1 MVIRCWGA
9 RGSIPVCGEEYLK
22 YGGNTTCIEIRTRDD
37 DIIIIDA
44 GSGIRKLGEQL
55 LIEKR
60 QTLNILFTHSHMDH
74 ILGFPFFK
82 PLYFKGKHINVYG
95 CSFPGDSIKEILSTA
110 MSSPFFPV
118 SLDDFKAEISYYGVC
133 GDIFS
138 IGPVEITPILLSHP
152 NRGFGYKF
160 VEDGQSFVFLTD
172 NELTYRHSGGLEY
185 GDYLSFSAK
194 ADLLIHDA
202 EFTEEEYKR
211 TKKWGHSVY
220 KVALKLALEAGVKS
234 FGLFHHNQDRT
245 DAALDNMVRD
255 CRDIIKDR
263 NSELDCFAVHQ
274 GMEID
279 LSRKI

>member
-1 MVIRCWGA
+1 MLIRCWGA

-22 YGGNTTCIEIRTRDD
+22 YGGDTTCIEIRSAED

-55 LIEKR
+55 LVENR
-60 QTLNILFTHSHMDH
+60 QTLNILFTHSHLDH

-95 CSFPGDSIKEILSTA
+95 CSLPGNSVKEILSTA

-118 SLDDFKAEISYYGVC
+118 SLDDFKAEISYHGVC

-138 IGPVEITPILLSHP
+138 IGSIEITPILLSHP
-152 NRGFGYKF
+152 NGGFGYKF
-160 VEDGQSFVFLTD
+160 VEEGQSFVFLTD
-172 NELTYRHSGGLEY
+172 NELTYKHPGGLEY
-185 GDYLSFSAK
+185 RDYLSFSAN
-194 ADLLIHDA
+194 AGLLIHDA
-202 EFTEEEYKR
+202 EFTREEYKQK
-211 TKKWGHSVY
+211 KKWGHSVY
-220 KVALKLALEAGVKS
+220 NVALQLAFEARVKR

-245 DAALDNMVRD
+245 DAALDSIVRD
-255 CRDIIKDR
+255 CRDIIGSRK
-263 NSELDCFAVHQ
+263 SKLECFAVHQ

-279 LSRKI
+279 LKPEI